1 MEKIAKEME
10 HFRAPVSNTLRRRSP
25 FDQLLDHMGKV
36 RECINILGEGLIHY
50 YNGDYEGFSEL
61 AKKVSEFEH
70 DADIIKGNIRNHLP
84 SSLLMPV
91 DKGRFLWALREQD
104 SILDHAENLVEM
116 LDMRHTKI
124 PKELQPLFIEHCK
137 LVMETVEAMELAVES
152 IRDLVET
159 GFVKREREHTKQYIH
174 KVHDWEYIADQKRY
188 ELTRGVYKLEKK
200 LEPMDVYHL
209 LKIIDWVDDIAD
221 HAENVADWL
230 RSMIAK

>member
-1 MEKIAKEME
+1 MEKIEKEME

-50 YNGDYEGFSEL
+50 YNGNYEGFSEL
-61 AKKVSEFEH
+61 AKKVSEIEH
-70 DADIIKGNIRNHLP
+70 EADIIKGNIRNHLP

-124 PKELQPLFIEHCK
+124 PKELQPIFIEHCK

-188 ELTRGVYKLEKK
+188 EMTRGVYKIEKK